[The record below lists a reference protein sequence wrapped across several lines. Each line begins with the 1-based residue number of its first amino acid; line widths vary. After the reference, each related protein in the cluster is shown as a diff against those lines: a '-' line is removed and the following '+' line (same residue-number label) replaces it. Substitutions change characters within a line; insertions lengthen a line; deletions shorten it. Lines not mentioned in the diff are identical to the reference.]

1 MVQSYQQQYA
11 RILRDLIYNPQKI
24 GDSRVGKIRSRFL
37 EVIRVD
43 LQKEFP
49 LMDIKK
55 VSFDNIL
62 FELLWFVNGNTNVKK
77 LTEKGCK
84 IWNDDA
90 YRYYKEKYSKFHDE
104 NKIEKNLESPF
115 FLSKKDFMKNILDEK
130 SLKIPLLGGGY
141 NTYYFGDLDKIY
153 GQQWRNFNGKTDQ
166 LQNCID
172 KLFSNPDDRRIIV
185 TAHNPTDLEE
195 GNVGL
200 PACHNMFQFYT
211 IPLLIEE
218 RSKIAKYEYG
228 LEIFDENQLNELNIP
243 KRLISL
249 WFNLRSNDFFLGQPY
264 NIASYALLL
273 MMIAKITNMIP
284 KEVVC
289 TAVDC
294 HLYEKHLEPSY
305 EWLNRYDNLFYNE
318 NNIDMMKEA
327 KFTFSKSKVKI
338 TKKDN
343 IDDFVFEDFKL
354 INYNP
359 SSQIKA
365 ELLT

>member
-1 MVQSYQQQYA
+1 MVQSYQEQYA
-11 RILRDLIYNPQKI
+11 KILRNLINDPQKI

-55 VSFDNIL
+55 VSFNNIL
-62 FELLWFVNGNTNVKK
+62 LELLWFINGDTNIKK
-77 LTEKGCK
+77 LTKSGCR

-90 YRYYKEKYSKFHDE
+90 YRYYKEKYAKFHKE
-104 NKIEKNLESPF
+104 NLIEQYESPF
-115 FLSKKDFMKNILDEK
+115 YLSKEDFMKNVLDGK
-130 SLKIPLLGGGY
+130 HLKIPILSEGY
-141 NTYYFGDLDKIY
+141 NTYHFGDLDKIY
-153 GQQWRNFNGKTDQ
+153 GKQWRSFNGKTDQ

-211 IPLLIEE
+211 IPLSLEE
-218 RSKIAKYEYG
+218 RSMIGYYRYG
-228 LEIFDENQLNELNIP
+228 VKFIDENQLDKLDVP

-264 NIASYALLL
+264 NMPSYSLLL
-273 MMIAKITNMIP
+273 IMVAKLTNMIP
-284 KEVVC
+284 KEIVC

-305 EWLNRYDNLFYNE
+305 EWLKRYDTILDKNTE
-318 NNIDMMKEA
+318 KETA
-327 KFTFSKSKVKI
+327 FTLCRSKIQLQKR
-338 TKKDN
+338 DN
-343 IDDFVFEDFKL
+343 INDFVYNDFNL

-359 SSQIKA
+359 NKAIKA